1 MSKAKVTL
9 VGNVSVAPVI
19 TLSSQQSSVVA
30 HRNSPIIALGAPG
43 TGKTTVLIHSALA
56 RINEGQE
63 PDSILLITFGRE
75 SASDLRDA
83 IALQTS
89 ATMYEPLARTF
100 HSLAFSILKMKSHAD
115 DPDPILL
122 SGPEQE
128 SFIRNLLEGDIADGY
143 RQWPEDLHLA
153 LSTHGF
159 ARELRDLILR
169 ASERGVT
176 PEKLEEYAQSY
187 GEKYWQGA
195 AEFWKRYNGAMFLRE
210 VSAGDSKL
218 RIDPSELLSRAI
230 RHLEINPDLLS
241 ELRNRFK
248 TIMVDEFQETDPAQ
262 RRLLRLLAPQDL
274 VLVGDAHSAIGR
286 FRGADPDGMST
297 EIDYYL
303 KQNGTQIILDQDFRS
318 AQSTHAVGLSVS
330 SNFRLTGQTHQ
341 RACVNEKTEGVVA
354 IERLR
359 SVSEEAQYI
368 AYQFRRAHLVDGVPY
383 SEMAVLVRSPGSVT
397 SAVRR
402 AFAQISIPVAG
413 ELEALATNASIAP
426 FILLAEIA
434 IKSKNLNTENV
445 ERLLL
450 SECGGADAI
459 SLRRI
464 RRALLA
470 NRADDDKRTGNQLLI
485 EAVDA
490 GDVSI
495 EGAEPILRI
504 NLLLSKARAVVK
516 KSDARGEDL
525 LWAIWDNAQ
534 TSDGAK
540 LSTAWQEI
548 ALRGGNRGAAAD
560 RDLDA
565 MMQLFQSAQRFSE
578 RFPLSGAQAFIR
590 EISAE
595 ISAGDVITAQGQRPD
610 CVEILTVHAAKG
622 REWDLVAV
630 AGLQEGSW
638 PNLRQRSS
646 LLGAERLVERERHGN
661 LARTELDVIAAGAL
675 LEDERRLLHVATTR
689 ARHSLFVTCVSYE
702 DDQPSQ
708 FFEEIAG
715 AILNKSSEELEQYSL
730 PRPITTPALVAE
742 LRSALSSE
750 RANDAASIIKA
761 LSDAGIHSADP
772 QSWTGVAQ
780 LSTTEPIIDPTK
792 AVPISPSS
800 AENFTE
806 CGMKW
811 FLEKSGGTDGDSIAQ
826 VLGSAIH
833 AFAALMV
840 QEEGITES
848 ILVEKLKNSWNLIDP
863 QEGWV
868 SKGSQDKAI
877 AMISRFMKY
886 HIKHE
891 RDVVGVE
898 LKFDVTVGKAR
909 IIGTVDRLEVDSA
922 GNLFV
927 IDFKTSKDPISYE
940 KAKEN
945 LQLKSYQI
953 AITEG
958 GFIMHHASTTSSG
971 AALVYLGHDVQ
982 KISSREQEPIDI
994 QTARTRIEGIAES
1007 MGAAQFVAAT
1017 NKRCKE
1023 CPVKSSCPIK
1033 AEGRT
1038 VIE

>member
-1 MSKAKVTL
+1 
-9 VGNVSVAPVI
+9 
-19 TLSSQQSSVVA
+19 
-30 HRNSPIIALGAPG
+30 
-43 TGKTTVLIHSALA
+43 
-56 RINEGQE
+56 
-63 PDSILLITFGRE
+63 
-75 SASDLRDA
+75 
-83 IALQTS
+83 
-89 ATMYEPLARTF
+89 
-100 HSLAFSILKMKSHAD
+100 
-115 DPDPILL
+115 
-122 SGPEQE
+122 
-128 SFIRNLLEGDIADGY
+128 
-143 RQWPEDLHLA
+143 
-153 LSTHGF
+153 
-159 ARELRDLILR
+159 
-169 ASERGVT
+169 
-176 PEKLEEYAQSY
+176 
-187 GEKYWQGA
+187 
-195 AEFWKRYNGAMFLRE
+195 
-210 VSAGDSKL
+210 
-218 RIDPSELLSRAI
+218 
-230 RHLEINPDLLS
+230 
-241 ELRNRFK
+241 
-248 TIMVDEFQETDPAQ
+248 
-262 RRLLRLLAPQDL
+262 
-274 VLVGDAHSAIGR
+274 
-286 FRGADPDGMST
+286 
-297 EIDYYL
+297 
-303 KQNGTQIILDQDFRS
+303 
-318 AQSTHAVGLSVS
+318 
-330 SNFRLTGQTHQ
+330 
-341 RACVNEKTEGVVA
+341 
-354 IERLR
+354 
-359 SVSEEAQYI
+359 
-368 AYQFRRAHLVDGVPY
+368 
-383 SEMAVLVRSPGSVT
+383 MAVLVRSPGSVT

-470 NRADDDKRTGNQLLI
+470 NRGDDDKRTGNQLLI
-485 EAVDA
+485 EAVDT

-504 NLLLSKARAVVK
+504 NLLLTKARVAARK
-516 KSDARGEDL
+516 ADARGEDL

-595 ISAGDVITAQGQRPD
+595 IIAGDVITAQGQRPD

-622 REWDLVAV
+622 RQWDLVAV

-661 LARTELDVIAAGAL
+661 LARIELDVIAAGAL

-730 PRPITTPALVAE
+730 PRPITTPALVAD

-780 LSTTEPIIDPTK
+780 LSTTEPIIDPSK

-848 ILVEKLKNSWNLIDP
+848 ILVEKLKSSWNLIDP

-953 AITEG
+953 AVTEG
-958 GFIMHHASTTSSG
+958 GFKAHHASTTSSG

-994 QTARTRIEGIAES
+994 QAARTQIEDIAES

-1023 CPVKSSCPIK
+1023 CPVKSSCPIR

>member
-9 VGNVSVAPVI
+9 VGNISVAPVI

-128 SFIRNLLEGDIADGY
+128 SFIRDLLEGDIADGY

-262 RRLLRLLAPQDL
+262 RLLLRLLAPQDL

-341 RACVNEKTEGVVA
+341 RSCVNEKTEGVVA

-383 SEMAVLVRSPGSVT
+383 SQMAVLVRSPGSLT

-470 NRADDDKRTGNQLLI
+470 NRGDDDKRTGNQLLI
-485 EAVDA
+485 EAVDT

-504 NLLLSKARAVVK
+504 NLLLTKARVAARK
-516 KSDARGEDL
+516 ADARGEDL

-595 ISAGDVITAQGQRPD
+595 IIAGDVITAQGQRPD

-622 REWDLVAV
+622 RQWDLVAV

-661 LARTELDVIAAGAL
+661 LARIELDVIAAGAL

-730 PRPITTPALVAE
+730 PRPITTPALVAD

-780 LSTTEPIIDPTK
+780 LSTTEPIIDPSK

-848 ILVEKLKNSWNLIDP
+848 ILVEKLKSSWNLIDP

-953 AITEG
+953 AVTEG
-958 GFIMHHASTTSSG
+958 GFKAHHASTTSSG

-994 QTARTRIEGIAES
+994 QAARTQIEDIAES

-1023 CPVKSSCPIK
+1023 CPVKSSCPIR

>member
-1 MSKAKVTL
+1 VSKAKVTL
-9 VGNVSVAPVI
+9 VASNSVTPAI
-19 TLSSQQSSVVA
+19 TLSSQQSGVVA
-30 HRNSPIIALGAPG
+30 HRNSPIVALGAPG

-56 RINEGQE
+56 RINEGQD

-100 HSLAFSILKMKSHAD
+100 HSLAFSILKMKSNAD

-128 SFIRNLLEGDIADGY
+128 SFIRDLLAGDIADGY
-143 RQWPEDLHLA
+143 RQWPQDLHLA
-153 LSTHGF
+153 LTTHGF

-176 PEKLEEYAQSY
+176 PEKLEEYSQSF

-195 AEFWKRYNGAMFLRE
+195 ADFWKRYNGAMFMRE
-210 VSAGDSKL
+210 VAAEDSKL

-286 FRGADPDGMST
+286 FRGADPDGMSAET
-297 EIDYYL
+297 DFYL
-303 KQNGTQIILDQDFRS
+303 AQNGTQVVLDQDFRS
-318 AQSTHAVGLSVS
+318 TPATHAVGLSVS

-341 RACVNEKTEGVVA
+341 RSCVNEKNQGVVA

-383 SEMAVLVRSPGSVT
+383 SQMAVLVRSPGSLT
-397 SAVRR
+397 SAIRR

-413 ELEALATNASIAP
+413 ELEAIATNASIAP
-426 FILLAEIA
+426 FLLLAEIA
-434 IKSKNLNTENV
+434 TKTKALNTENV

-470 NRADDDKRTGNQLLI
+470 SRTDDDKRTGNQLLI
-485 EAVDA
+485 EAVDT

-504 NLLLSKARAVVK
+504 NQLLIKARAVTRK
-516 KSDARGEDL
+516 PDARGEDL

-540 LSTAWQEI
+540 LSTQWQEI

-590 EISAE
+590 EVSAE
-595 ISAGDVITAQGQRPD
+595 IIAGDVITAQGVRPD

-630 AGLQEGSW
+630 AGLQEGMW

-708 FFEEIAG
+708 FFEEITD
-715 AILNKSSEELEQYSL
+715 AILNKSSEELDQYSL
-730 PRPITTPALVAE
+730 PRPITTPALVAD
-742 LRSALSSE
+742 LRTALTGE
-750 RANDAASIIKA
+750 RAKEAASIIKA

-772 QSWTGVAQ
+772 QSWIGVAQ

-848 ILVEKLKNSWNLIDP
+848 ILVEKLKSSWNLIDP

-886 HIKHE
+886 HIKNE

-927 IDFKTSKDPISYE
+927 IDFKTSKDPITYE
-940 KAKEN
+940 KVKEN

-953 AITEG
+953 AVTEG
-958 GFIMHHASTTSSG
+958 GFKAHHASTTSSG
-971 AALVYLGHDVQ
+971 AALIYLGHDIQ
-982 KISSREQEPIDI
+982 KISSREQEPIDVGA
-994 QTARTRIEGIAES
+994 ARTQIEGIAQS

-1023 CPVKSSCPIK
+1023 CPVKSSCSIK

>member
-9 VGNVSVAPVI
+9 VGHKSVAPAI
-19 TLSSQQSSVVA
+19 TLSSQQLA
-30 HRNSPIIALGAPG
+30 ITQHRNSPIIALGAPG
-43 TGKTTVLIHSALA
+43 TGKTTVLIHSALS
-56 RINEGQE
+56 RIAEGQN

-100 HSLAFSILKMKSHAD
+100 HSLAFSIIKMKSHAD

-128 SFIRNLLEGDIADGY
+128 SFIRDLLLGDIADGY
-143 RQWPEDLHLA
+143 RQWPQDLHLA

-169 ASERGVT
+169 ASERGVDA
-176 PEKLEEYAQSY
+176 EQLEDYAKSY

-195 AEFWKRYNGAMFLRE
+195 AEFWRRYNGAMDLRE

-230 RHLEINPDLLS
+230 RHLELNPELLT
-241 ELRNRFK
+241 ELRTRFK

-286 FRGADPDGMST
+286 FRGADPDGMT
-297 EIDYYL
+297 AEIEYYL
-303 KQNGTQIILDQDFRS
+303 SQNGTQVLLKENFRS
-318 AQSTHAVGLSVS
+318 APAVHELGMSVS
-330 SNFRLTGQTHQ
+330 SNFRLTGQTHE
-341 RACVNEKTEGVVA
+341 RTCVNTTTSGAVS

-368 AYQFRRAHLVDGVPY
+368 AYQFRRAHLVDSIPY
-383 SEMAVLVRSPGSVT
+383 SKMAVIVRSPGSLT
-397 SAVRR
+397 SAIRR
-402 AFAQISIPVAG
+402 AFAQVSIPVAG

-426 FILLAEIA
+426 LLLLAEVA
-434 IKSKNLNTENV
+434 IKAKQLTTENV

-450 SECGGADAI
+450 SEFGGADAI

-470 NRADDDKRTGNQLLI
+470 SRLEDDKRTGNQLLI
-485 EAVDA
+485 EAVDT
-490 GDVSI
+490 GDISI
-495 EGAEPILRI
+495 EGAQPIERI
-504 NLLLSKARAVVK
+504 HLLLSKARAVAK
-516 KSDARGEDL
+516 KSGARGEDL

-578 RFPLSGAQAFIR
+578 RFPLSGPDAFIC
-590 EISAE
+590 EVSAE
-595 ISAGDVITAQGQRPD
+595 IIAGDVITAQGVRPD
-610 CVEILTVHAAKG
+610 CAEILTVHSAKG

-630 AGLQEGSW
+630 AGLQEGLW

-675 LEDERRLLHVATTR
+675 LEDERRLLHVAITR
-689 ARHSLFVTCVSYE
+689 ARTSMFITCVSYE

-708 FFEEIAG
+708 FFEEITDS
-715 AILNKSSEELEQYSL
+715 ILHTTSESLPQYTL
-730 PRPITTPALVAE
+730 PRPITAAALVAD
-742 LRSALSSE
+742 LRTSLQSDNATE
-750 RANDAASIIKA
+750 AAAIIKT
-761 LSDAGIHSADP
+761 LSESGIHSANP

-780 LSTTEPIIDPTK
+780 LSTNEAIFAENSP
-792 AVPISPSS
+792 VSVSPSS

-848 ILVEKLKNSWNLIDP
+848 ILIEKLKKSWNLIDP

-868 SKGSQDKAI
+868 SKTSQEKAI

-886 HIKHE
+886 HLKHE
-891 RDVVGVE
+891 REVVGVE
-898 LKFDVTVGKAR
+898 LEFDVTVGRAR
-909 IIGTVDRLEVDSA
+909 IRGSVDRLEVDSA
-922 GNLFV
+922 DNLFV
-927 IDFKTSKDPISYE
+927 IDFKTSKDPISYD

-953 AITEG
+953 AIAEG
-958 GFIMHHASTTSSG
+958 GFKTHHTSTTSSG
-971 AALVYLGHDVQ
+971 AALVYLGHDIQ
-982 KISSREQEPIDI
+982 KISSREQGVIDLDS
-994 QTARTRIEGIAES
+994 ARAEIEKIAQS

-1017 NKRCKE
+1017 NGRCKE

>member
-1 MSKAKVTL
+1 
-9 VGNVSVAPVI
+9 
-19 TLSSQQSSVVA
+19 
-30 HRNSPIIALGAPG
+30 
-43 TGKTTVLIHSALA
+43 
-56 RINEGQE
+56 
-63 PDSILLITFGRE
+63 
-75 SASDLRDA
+75 
-83 IALQTS
+83 
-89 ATMYEPLARTF
+89 
-100 HSLAFSILKMKSHAD
+100 
-115 DPDPILL
+115 
-122 SGPEQE
+122 
-128 SFIRNLLEGDIADGY
+128 
-143 RQWPEDLHLA
+143 
-153 LSTHGF
+153 
-159 ARELRDLILR
+159 
-169 ASERGVT
+169 
-176 PEKLEEYAQSY
+176 
-187 GEKYWQGA
+187 
-195 AEFWKRYNGAMFLRE
+195 
-210 VSAGDSKL
+210 
-218 RIDPSELLSRAI
+218 
-230 RHLEINPDLLS
+230 
-241 ELRNRFK
+241 
-248 TIMVDEFQETDPAQ
+248 
-262 RRLLRLLAPQDL
+262 
-274 VLVGDAHSAIGR
+274 
-286 FRGADPDGMST
+286 
-297 EIDYYL
+297 
-303 KQNGTQIILDQDFRS
+303 
-318 AQSTHAVGLSVS
+318 
-330 SNFRLTGQTHQ
+330 
-341 RACVNEKTEGVVA
+341 
-354 IERLR
+354 
-359 SVSEEAQYI
+359 
-368 AYQFRRAHLVDGVPY
+368 
-383 SEMAVLVRSPGSVT
+383 MAVLVRSPGSLT

-426 FILLAEIA
+426 FLLLAEIA
-434 IKSKNLNTENV
+434 VKTKSLNTENV

-464 RRALLA
+464 RRSLLA
-470 NRADDDKRTGNQLLI
+470 TRAEDDKRSGNQLLI
-485 EAVDA
+485 EAVDT
-490 GDVSI
+490 GDISI

-504 NLLLSKARAVVK
+504 NLLLTKARVAARK
-516 KSDARGEDL
+516 ADARGEDL

-540 LSTAWQEI
+540 LSTQWQEI

-578 RFPLSGAQAFIR
+578 RFPLSGAHAFIR
-590 EISAE
+590 EVSAE
-595 ISAGDVITAQGQRPD
+595 VIAGDVITAQGQRPD

-622 REWDLVAV
+622 RQWDLVAV

-702 DDQPSQ
+702 DNQPSQ

-715 AILNKSSEELEQYSL
+715 AILNKSSEELAQYSL
-730 PRPITTPALVAE
+730 PRPITTPALVAD
-742 LRSALSSE
+742 LRSALDGE
-750 RANDAASIIKA
+750 RAIQAASIIKS
-761 LSDAGIHSADP
+761 LGDAGIYSADP

-848 ILVEKLKNSWNLIDP
+848 ILVEKLKSSWNLIDP

-868 SKGSQDKAI
+868 SKGSQEKAI

-886 HIKHE
+886 HMKGD

-898 LKFDVTVGKAR
+898 IGFDVTVGKAR
-909 IIGTVDRLEVDSA
+909 IVGTVDRLEVDSA

-953 AITEG
+953 AVTEG
-958 GFIMHHASTTSSG
+958 GFTAHHASTTSSG

-982 KISSREQEPIDI
+982 KISTREQEPIDI
-994 QTARTRIEGIAES
+994 QAARTQIEGIAQS

>member
-9 VGNVSVAPVI
+9 VGNISAAPAI
-19 TLSSQQSSVVA
+19 TLSTQQSSVVE

-56 RINEGQE
+56 RINEGQN

-83 IALQTS
+83 IALQTT

-100 HSLAFSILKMKSHAD
+100 HSLAFSILKMKSHID

-128 SFIRNLLEGDIADGY
+128 SFIRDLLEGDIADGY
-143 RQWPEDLHLA
+143 RQWPQDLYLA

-195 AEFWKRYNGAMFLRE
+195 ADFWKRYNGAMFLRE

-262 RRLLRLLAPQDL
+262 RRLLRLLAPADL

-303 KQNGTQIILDQDFRS
+303 KQNGTQVILNQDFRS
-318 AQSTHAVGLSVS
+318 TQSTHAVGLSVS

-341 RACVNEKTEGVVA
+341 RSCVNEKTKGVVA

-383 SEMAVLVRSPGSVT
+383 SQMAVLVRSPGSLT

-434 IKSKNLNTENV
+434 IKSKNLNTENI

-470 NRADDDKRTGNQLLI
+470 NRGDDDKRTGNQLLI
-485 EAVDA
+485 EAVDT
-490 GDVSI
+490 GDISI

-516 KSDARGEDL
+516 KADARGEDL

-540 LSTAWQEI
+540 LSTAWQDI

-595 ISAGDVITAQGQRPD
+595 IIAGDVITAKGQRPD

-622 REWDLVAV
+622 SEWDLVAV
-630 AGLQEGSW
+630 AGLQEGTW

-750 RANDAASIIKA
+750 RASDAASIIKA

-772 QSWTGVAQ
+772 KSWTGVAQ
-780 LSTTEPIIDPTK
+780 LSTTEPIIDSTK

-840 QEEGITES
+840 QEEGINES

-953 AITEG
+953 AVTEG
-958 GFIMHHASTTSSG
+958 GFKAHHASTTSSG
-971 AALVYLGHDVQ
+971 AALIYLGHDVQ
-982 KISSREQEPIDI
+982 KISSREQQPIDI
-994 QTARTRIEGIAES
+994 QSARTRIEGIAES

>member
-9 VGNVSVAPVI
+9 VGNHFAAPAI
-19 TLSSQQSSVVA
+19 SLSQQQLA
-30 HRNSPIIALGAPG
+30 ITKHRNSPIIALGAPG
-43 TGKTTVLIHSALA
+43 TGKTTVLIHSALS
-56 RINEGQE
+56 RIAEGQN

-100 HSLAFSILKMKSHAD
+100 HSLAFSILKMKTHVD

-128 SFIRNLLEGDIADGY
+128 SFIRDLLQGDIADGY
-143 RQWPEDLHLA
+143 RQWPKDLHLA
-153 LSTHGF
+153 LSTNGF

-176 PEKLEEYAQSY
+176 PEKLEEYAKSY

-195 AEFWKRYNGAMFLRE
+195 ADFWKRYNGAMYLRE
-210 VSAGDSKL
+210 VAAADSKL

-241 ELRNRFK
+241 ELRTRFK
-248 TIMVDEFQETDPAQ
+248 TIMVDEFQESDPAQ

-303 KQNGTQIILDQDFRS
+303 SQNGTHVVLNENFRS
-318 AQSTHAVGLSVS
+318 TPATHAVGLSVS
-330 SNFRLTGQTHQ
+330 SNFRLTGPTHE
-341 RACVNEKTEGVVA
+341 RSCVNKDKQGFVA

-383 SEMAVLVRSPGSVT
+383 SQMAVLVRSPGTLT
-397 SAVRR
+397 SALRR
-402 AFAQISIPVAG
+402 AFAQVSIPVAG

-426 FILLAEIA
+426 FLLLAEIA
-434 IKSKNLNTENV
+434 IKTKPLNTENV

-450 SECGGADAI
+450 SEFGGADAI

-464 RRALLA
+464 RRSLLA
-470 NRADDDKRTGNQLLI
+470 TRLDDDKRTGNQLLI
-485 EAVDA
+485 EAVDT
-490 GDVSI
+490 GDISI
-495 EGAEPILRI
+495 EGAEPIHRI
-504 NLLLSKARAVVK
+504 HLLLAKARAVLK

-565 MMQLFQSAQRFSE
+565 MMQLFQSAQRYSE

-590 EISAE
+590 EVSAE
-595 ISAGDVITAQGQRPD
+595 IIAGDVITAQGARPD

-622 REWDLVAV
+622 RQWDYVAV
-630 AGLQEGSW
+630 AGLQEGMW

-689 ARHSLFVTCVSYE
+689 ARESMLITCVSYE

-708 FFEEIAG
+708 FFEEITD
-715 AILNKSSEELEQYSL
+715 AILNKTSEELAQYSL
-730 PRPITTPALVAE
+730 PRPITTAALIAD
-742 LRSALSSE
+742 LRSALSGPHATE
-750 RANDAASIIKA
+750 AASLIKT
-761 LSDAGIHSADP
+761 LSQSGIHSADP

-780 LSTTEPIIDPTK
+780 LSTTEPVIDPNI
-792 AVPISPSS
+792 AVPVSPSS

-840 QEEGITES
+840 QEDGITES
-848 ILVEKLKNSWNLIDP
+848 VLVEKLKQSWNLIDP

-868 SKGSQDKAI
+868 SKGSQEKAI

-886 HIKHE
+886 HMKHE

-898 LKFDVTVGKAR
+898 IKFDVTVGKAR
-909 IIGTVDRLEVDSA
+909 IIGTVDRLEVDSE

-927 IDFKTSKDPISYE
+927 IDFKTSKTPISYE

-958 GFIMHHASTTSSG
+958 GFKAHHASTTSSG
-971 AALVYLGHDVQ
+971 AALIYLGHDVQ

-994 QTARTRIEGIAES
+994 QSAREQIEGIAQS
-1007 MGAAQFVAAT
+1007 MGAAEFVAAT

>member
-1 MSKAKVTL
+1 VSKAKVTL
-9 VGNVSVAPVI
+9 VGHNFAAPAI
-19 TLSSQQSSVVA
+19 TLSEQQRA
-30 HRNSPIIALGAPG
+30 ITNHRNSPIIALGAPG
-43 TGKTTVLIHSALA
+43 TGKTTVLIHSALS
-56 RINEGQE
+56 RIAEGQD

-128 SFIRNLLEGDIADGY
+128 SFIRDLLQGDISDGF
-143 RQWPEDLHLA
+143 RAWPKELHLA

-176 PEKLEEYAQSY
+176 PEQLEEYAQKY
-187 GEKYWQGA
+187 GEKYWHGA
-195 AEFWKRYNGAMFLRE
+195 ADFWRRYNGAMFLRE

-248 TIMVDEFQETDPAQ
+248 TIMVDEFQESDPAQ

-274 VLVGDAHSAIGR
+274 LVVGDAHSAVGR
-286 FRGADPDGMST
+286 FRGADPDGMNS
-297 EIDYYL
+297 EIDFYL
-303 KQNGTQIILDQDFRS
+303 AQGGEKIILNQDFRS
-318 AQSTHAVGLSVS
+318 APATHAVGLSVS
-330 SNFRLTGQTHQ
+330 SNFRVTGPTHE
-341 RACVNEKTEGVVA
+341 RTCVSNKIGSVS

-368 AYQFRRAHLVDGVPY
+368 AYQFRRAHLVDGLSY
-383 SEMAVLVRSPGSVT
+383 SQMAVLVRSPGSLT
-397 SAVRR
+397 SALRR
-402 AFAQISIPVAG
+402 AFAQLSIPVAG

-426 FILLAEIA
+426 FLLLAEIV
-434 IKSKNLNTENV
+434 IKSKSLNTENV
-445 ERLLL
+445 EKLLL
-450 SECGGADAI
+450 SEFGGADAI

-464 RRALLA
+464 RKALLA
-470 NRADDDKRTGNQLLI
+470 SRFEDDKRTGNQLLI
-485 EAVDA
+485 DAVDT
-490 GDVSI
+490 GDVTI
-495 EGAEPILRI
+495 EGAEPIIRI
-504 NLLLSKARAVVK
+504 HNLLSKARAVLK
-516 KSDARGEDL
+516 RSDARGEDL

-590 EISAE
+590 EVSAE
-595 ISAGDVITAQGQRPD
+595 VIAGDVITAQGVRPD
-610 CVEILTVHAAKG
+610 CVEILTVHSAKG
-622 REWDLVAV
+622 RQWDCVAV
-630 AGLQEGSW
+630 AGLQEGVW

-661 LARTELDVIAAGAL
+661 LARTELDVIAASAL

-689 ARHSLFVTCVSYE
+689 AREKLFITSVSYE

-708 FFEEIAG
+708 FFEEITDS
-715 AILNKSSEELEQYSL
+715 ILNKTSEELNQYL
-730 PRPITTPALVAE
+730 MPRPITTAALVAD
-742 LRSALSSE
+742 LRASLSGE
-750 RANDAASIIKA
+750 RAASAASIIKS
-761 LSDAGIHSADP
+761 LSESGVHIADP
-772 QSWTGVAQ
+772 QSWTGALQ
-780 LSTTEPIIDPTK
+780 LSTTEPVVDPTK
-792 AVPISPSS
+792 AVPVSPSS

-811 FLEKSGGTDGDSIAQ
+811 FLERSGGTDGDSIAQ

-840 QEEGITES
+840 QEDGITEE
-848 ILVEKLKNSWNLIDP
+848 ILVEKLKSSWNLIDP

-868 SKGSQDKAI
+868 SKGSQEKAI
-877 AMISRFMKY
+877 AMISRFMRY
-886 HIKHE
+886 HLKHE

-898 LKFDVTVGKAR
+898 IPFDVTVGKAR
-909 IIGTVDRLEVDSA
+909 IIGTVDRLEVDSE

-927 IDFKTSKDPISYE
+927 IDFKTSKDPISKE
-940 KAKEN
+940 KVKEN

-953 AITEG
+953 AVTEG
-958 GFIMHHASTTSSG
+958 GFKAHHASTTSSG
-971 AALVYLGHDVQ
+971 AALIYLGHDIQ
-982 KISSREQEPIDI
+982 KISTREQKPIDI
-994 QTARTRIEGIAES
+994 QAARKQIEDIAQS
-1007 MGAAQFVAAT
+1007 MGASQFIAAT

>member
-9 VGNVSVAPVI
+9 VGQKTLAPEI
-19 TLSSQQSSVVA
+19 TLSPQQLA
-30 HRNSPIIALGAPG
+30 ITKHRNTPMVVLGAPG
-43 TGKTTVLIHSALA
+43 TGKTTLLIHSALS
-56 RINEGQE
+56 RIAEGQN

-100 HSLAFSILKMKSHAD
+100 HSLAFSILKMKSHVD
-115 DPDPILL
+115 EPDPILL

-128 SFIRNLLEGDIADGY
+128 SFIRDLLEGDIADGY

-169 ASERGVT
+169 ASERGVE
-176 PEKLEEYAQSY
+176 PEKLEEYAKSY

-195 AEFWKRYNGAMFLRE
+195 AQFWRRYNGAMVLRE

-230 RHLEINPDLLS
+230 RHLEINPNLLS

-274 VLVGDAHSAIGR
+274 VLVADAHSAIGR
-286 FRGADPDGMST
+286 FRGADPDGMAS

-303 KQNGTQIILDQDFRS
+303 SHNGTQVVLKENFRS
-318 AQSTHAVGLSVS
+318 TPATHALGMSVS
-330 SNFRLTGQTHQ
+330 SNFRVMGPTHE
-341 RACVNEKTEGVVA
+341 RTSVNTDAKGAVF

-383 SEMAVLVRSPGSVT
+383 SKMAVIVRSPGSLT

-402 AFAQISIPVAG
+402 AFAQVSIPVAG
-413 ELEALATNASIAP
+413 ELEALAMNASIAP
-426 FILLAEIA
+426 FLLLAEIA
-434 IKSKNLNTENV
+434 IKAKPLNTENV

-450 SECGGADAI
+450 SEFGGADAI

-470 NRADDDKRTGNQLLI
+470 SRMEDDKRTGNQLLI
-485 EAVDA
+485 EAVDS
-490 GDVSI
+490 GDIAI
-495 EGAEPILRI
+495 EGAQPIERI
-504 NLLLSKARAVVK
+504 NFLLNKARAVAK
-516 KSDARGEDL
+516 KSGARGEDL

-540 LSTAWQEI
+540 LSTFWQEI

-578 RFPLSGAQAFIR
+578 RFPLSGPDAFIR
-590 EISAE
+590 EVSAE
-595 ISAGDVITAQGQRPD
+595 IIAGDVITAQGARPE

-630 AGLQEGSW
+630 GGLQEGLW

-689 ARHSLFVTCVSYE
+689 ARLSMFITCVSYE

-708 FFEEIAG
+708 FFEEITDAM
-715 AILNKSSEELEQYSL
+715 LNTSSESLPQYLL
-730 PRPITTPALVAE
+730 PRPITPAALVAD
-742 LRSALSSE
+742 LRSSLQSE
-750 RANDAASIIKA
+750 KAMEAAAIIKT
-761 LSDAGIHSADP
+761 LSESGVHSADP
-772 QSWTGVAQ
+772 QGWTGVAQ
-780 LSTTEPIIDPTK
+780 LSTTEPISPGNTPV
-792 AVPISPSS
+792 AVSPSS

-806 CGMKW
+806 CAMKW

-848 ILVEKLKNSWNLIDP
+848 VLVEKLKKSWNLIDP

-868 SKGSQDKAI
+868 SKTSQDKAI

-898 LKFDVTVGKAR
+898 IGFDVTVGKAR
-909 IIGTVDRLEVDSA
+909 IRGIVDRLEVDSA

-927 IDFKTSKDPISYE
+927 IDFKTSKTPISQE
-940 KAKEN
+940 KADEN

-953 AITEG
+953 AISEG
-958 GFIMHHASTTSSG
+958 GFKAHHASTTSSG
-971 AALVYLGHDVQ
+971 AALIYLGHDIQ
-982 KISSREQEPIDI
+982 KISSREQGVIDLEE
-994 QTARTRIEGIAES
+994 ARAEIENIAQS

-1017 NKRCKE
+1017 NSRCKE

-1033 AEGRT
+1033 SEGRT

>member
-9 VGNVSVAPVI
+9 VGNVSVAPAIKLSPEQLAI
-19 TLSSQQSSVVA
+19 TK
-30 HRNSPIIALGAPG
+30 HRNSPLIALGAPG

-56 RINEGQE
+56 RINEGQN

-83 IALQTS
+83 IALQTT

-100 HSLAFSILKMKSHAD
+100 HSLAFSILKMKSHID

-128 SFIRNLLEGDIADGY
+128 SFIRDLLQGDIADGY
-143 RQWPEDLHLA
+143 RQWPKELHLA

-176 PEKLEEYAQSY
+176 PEKLEEYVQSY
-187 GEKYWQGA
+187 DEKYWKGA
-195 AEFWKRYNGAMFLRE
+195 ADFWKRYNGAMFLRE

-262 RRLLRLLAPQDL
+262 RRLLRLLAPVDL
-274 VLVGDAHSAIGR
+274 ILTGDSHSAIGR

-303 KQNGTQIILDQDFRS
+303 KQNGTQVILNQDFRS
-318 AQSTHAVGLSVS
+318 VQSTHAVGLSVS

-341 RACVNEKTEGVVA
+341 RSCVNEKTKGVVA

-383 SEMAVLVRSPGSVT
+383 SQMAVLVRSPGSLT

-426 FILLAEIA
+426 FLLLAEIA
-434 IKSKNLNTENV
+434 VKTKPLNTENV

-464 RRALLA
+464 RRSLLA
-470 NRADDDKRTGNQLLI
+470 TRGDDDKRTGSQLLI
-485 EAVDA
+485 EAVDT
-490 GDVSI
+490 GDISI

-504 NLLLSKARAVVK
+504 NLLLTKARAVVRK
-516 KSDARGEDL
+516 TDARGEDL

-534 TSDGAK
+534 TSGGAK

-578 RFPLSGAQAFIR
+578 RFPLSGAHAFIH
-590 EISAE
+590 EVSTEVI
-595 ISAGDVITAQGQRPD
+595 AGDVITAQGQRPD

-622 REWDLVAV
+622 REWDLVAI
-630 AGLQEGSW
+630 AGLQEGTW

-715 AILNKSSEELEQYSL
+715 AILNKTSEELEQYSL
-730 PRPITTPALVAE
+730 PRPITTPALIAD
-742 LRSALSSE
+742 LRSALTGA
-750 RANDAASIIKA
+750 RAIDAASIIKS
-761 LSDAGIHSADP
+761 LSDAGIHSADT

-780 LSTTEPIIDPTK
+780 LSTTEPIVDPTK

-868 SKGSQDKAI
+868 SKGSQEKAI

-886 HIKHE
+886 HLKHD

-898 LKFDVTVGKAR
+898 IPFNVTVGNAR

-953 AITEG
+953 AVTEG
-958 GFIMHHASTTSSG
+958 GFTAHHASTTSSG

-994 QTARTRIEGIAES
+994 GAARTQIEGIAQS

>member
-30 HRNSPIIALGAPG
+30 HRNSPLIALGAPG
-43 TGKTTVLIHSALA
+43 TGKTTVLIHSALT
-56 RINEGQE
+56 RINEGQN

-83 IALQTS
+83 IALQTT

-100 HSLAFSILKMKSHAD
+100 HSLAFSILKMKSHID

-128 SFIRNLLEGDIADGY
+128 SFIRDLLEGDIADGY

-176 PEKLEEYAQSY
+176 PERLEEYAQSY

-195 AEFWKRYNGAMFLRE
+195 ADFWKRYNGAMFLRE

-241 ELRNRFK
+241 ELRSRFK

-262 RRLLRLLAPQDL
+262 RRLLRLLAPADL

-341 RACVNEKTEGVVA
+341 RACVNEKNTGVVA

-383 SEMAVLVRSPGSVT
+383 SQMAVIVRSPGSLT

-426 FILLAEIA
+426 FLLLAEIA
-434 IKSKNLNTENV
+434 VKTKSLDTENV

-470 NRADDDKRTGNQLLI
+470 TRADDDKRTGNQLLI
-485 EAVDA
+485 EAVDT
-490 GDVSI
+490 GDISI
-495 EGAEPILRI
+495 EGADPILRI
-504 NLLLSKARAVVK
+504 NLLLTKARTVVK
-516 KSDARGEDL
+516 KADARGEDL

-578 RFPLSGAQAFIR
+578 RFPLSGAHAFIR
-590 EISAE
+590 EVSAE
-595 ISAGDVITAQGQRPD
+595 IIAGDVITAQGQRPD

-730 PRPITTPALVAE
+730 PRPITTPALVAD
-742 LRSALSSE
+742 LRSALTGE
-750 RANDAASIIKA
+750 RANQAASIIKA
-761 LSDAGIHSADP
+761 LGQAGIYSADP

-848 ILVEKLKNSWNLIDP
+848 ILVEKLKSSWNLIDP

-868 SKGSQDKAI
+868 SKGSQEKAI

-886 HIKHE
+886 HMKHD
-891 RDVVGVE
+891 RDVIGVE
-898 LKFDVTVGKAR
+898 IPFDVTVGKAR

-953 AITEG
+953 AVTEG
-958 GFIMHHASTTSSG
+958 GFKAHHASTTSSG

-982 KISSREQEPIDI
+982 KISAREQEPIDI

>member
-9 VGNVSVAPVI
+9 VGNISVAPAI

-56 RINEGQE
+56 RITEGQN

-100 HSLAFSILKMKSHAD
+100 HSLAFSILKMKSHLD

-128 SFIRNLLEGDIADGY
+128 SFIRDLLEGDITDGY

-176 PEKLEEYAQSY
+176 PEKLEEYAKSY

-303 KQNGTQIILDQDFRS
+303 KQNGTQVILNQDFRS

-341 RACVNEKTEGVVA
+341 RACVNEKIEGVVA

-368 AYQFRRAHLVDGVPY
+368 AYQFRRAHLVDGVPF
-383 SEMAVLVRSPGSVT
+383 SEMAVLVRSPGSLT

-450 SECGGADAI
+450 SECGGADVI

-485 EAVDA
+485 EAVDT
-490 GDVSI
+490 GDISI

-504 NLLLSKARAVVK
+504 NLLLSKARAVVQ

-540 LSTAWQEI
+540 LSTAWQDI

-595 ISAGDVITAQGQRPD
+595 IIAGDVITAQGQRPD

-622 REWDLVAV
+622 RQWDLVAV

-646 LLGAERLVERERHGN
+646 LLGAERLVEGERHGN
-661 LARTELDVIAAGAL
+661 LARIELDVIAAGAL

-730 PRPITTPALVAE
+730 PRPITTPALVAD

-750 RANDAASIIKA
+750 RGKDAASIIKA
-761 LSDAGIHSADP
+761 LSDAGFYSADP

-780 LSTTEPIIDPTK
+780 LSTTEPVIDPTK

-840 QEEGITES
+840 QDEGITES
-848 ILVEKLKNSWNLIDP
+848 ILVEKLKNSWKLIDP
-863 QEGWV
+863 QEGWA

-958 GFIMHHASTTSSG
+958 GFKAHHASTTSSG

-994 QTARTRIEGIAES
+994 QAARTQIEGIAQS

>member
-9 VGNVSVAPVI
+9 VGNNFAAPSI
-19 TLSSQQSSVVA
+19 TLSSQQSLVVA

-43 TGKTTVLIHSALA
+43 TGKTTVLIHSALS
-56 RINEGQE
+56 RIAQGQD

-100 HSLAFSILKMKSHAD
+100 HSLAFSILKMKSHID

-128 SFIRNLLEGDIADGY
+128 SFIRDLLQGDIADGY
-143 RQWPEDLHLA
+143 RQWPADLHLA
-153 LSTHGF
+153 LATHGF

-176 PEKLEEYAQSY
+176 PEKLEEYAQNY

-195 AEFWKRYNGAMFLRE
+195 ADFWKRYNGAMFLRE
-210 VSAGDSKL
+210 VAAGDSKL

-241 ELRNRFK
+241 ELRSRFK

-286 FRGADPDGMST
+286 FRGADPDGMGS

-303 KQNGTQIILDQDFRS
+303 SQSGTHVVLNENFRS
-318 AQSTHAVGLSVS
+318 TPATHAVAMSVS
-330 SNFRLTGQTHQ
+330 SNFRLTGPTHE
-341 RACVNEKTEGVVA
+341 RTCINTNKVGTVS

-383 SEMAVLVRSPGSVT
+383 SQMAVIVRSPGSLT
-397 SAVRR
+397 SAIRR
-402 AFAQISIPVAG
+402 AFAQVSIPVAG

-426 FILLAEIA
+426 FLLLAEIA
-434 IKSKNLNTENV
+434 IKSKPLNTENV
-445 ERLLL
+445 ERLLQ
-450 SECGGADAI
+450 SEFGGADAI

-470 NRADDDKRTGNQLLI
+470 TRLEDDKRTGNQLLI
-485 EAVDA
+485 EAVDT
-490 GDVSI
+490 GDITI

-504 NLLLSKARAVVK
+504 HHLLTKARAAIRQ
-516 KSDARGEDL
+516 SGARGEDL

-534 TSDGAK
+534 TSDGAQ

-590 EISAE
+590 EVSAE
-595 ISAGDVITAQGQRPD
+595 IIAGDVITAQGARPD

-622 REWDLVAV
+622 REWDCVAV
-630 AGLQEGSW
+630 AGLQEGAW

-661 LARTELDVIAAGAL
+661 LARTELDVIAASAL

-689 ARHSLFVTCVSYE
+689 ARQSLLITCVSYE

-708 FFEEIAG
+708 FFEEITD
-715 AILNKSSEELEQYSL
+715 AILNKTSEELPQYSL
-730 PRPITTPALVAE
+730 PRPITTAALVAD
-742 LRSALSSE
+742 LRSALHGAQAQE
-750 RANDAASIIKA
+750 AASIIKT
-761 LSDAGIHSADP
+761 LGNSGIYSADP

-780 LSTTEPIIDPTK
+780 LSTTDPVIDPHT
-792 AVPISPSS
+792 AVPVSPSS

-840 QEEGITES
+840 QEDGITES
-848 ILVEKLKNSWNLIDP
+848 VLVEKLKKSWNLIDP

-868 SKGSQDKAI
+868 SKGSQEKAI
-877 AMISRFMKY
+877 AMISRFMRY

-898 LKFDVTVGKAR
+898 IKFDVTVGKAR
-909 IIGTVDRLEVDSA
+909 IIGTVDRLEVDSE

-940 KAKEN
+940 KVKEN

-953 AITEG
+953 AVTEG
-958 GFIMHHASTTSSG
+958 GFKAHHASTTSSG
-971 AALVYLGHDVQ
+971 AALIYLGHDIQ

-994 QTARTRIEGIAES
+994 DDAREQIEGIAQS

>member
-1 MSKAKVTL
+1 MNKAKVTL
-9 VGNVSVAPVI
+9 VGNNSVAPAI
-19 TLSSQQSSVVA
+19 TLSSQQSGVVA

-43 TGKTTVLIHSALA
+43 TGKTTVLIHSALS
-56 RINEGQE
+56 RIAEGQN

-75 SASDLRDA
+75 SASELRDA

-100 HSLAFSILKMKSHAD
+100 HSLAFSILKMKSHVD

-128 SFIRNLLEGDIADGY
+128 SFIRDLLAGDITDGY
-143 RQWPEDLHLA
+143 RKWPQDLHLA
-153 LSTHGF
+153 LTTHGF

-176 PEKLEEYAQSY
+176 PEKLEEYAQTY

-195 AEFWKRYNGAMFLRE
+195 ADFWKRYNGAMFMRE
-210 VSAGDSKL
+210 VAAEDSKL

-241 ELRNRFK
+241 ELRDRFK

-286 FRGADPDGMST
+286 FRGADPDGMSA

-303 KQNGTQIILDQDFRS
+303 SRNGKHVILDQNFRS
-318 AQSTHAVGLSVS
+318 TAATHAVGLSVS

-341 RACVNEKTEGVVA
+341 RSCVNEKTHGVVA

-383 SEMAVLVRSPGSVT
+383 SQMAVLVRSPGSLT
-397 SAVRR
+397 SAIRR
-402 AFAQISIPVAG
+402 AFAQVSIPVAG

-426 FILLAEIA
+426 FLLLAEIA
-434 IKSKNLNTENV
+434 AKTKSLNTENT
-445 ERLLL
+445 EHLLL

-470 NRADDDKRTGNQLLI
+470 NRAEDDKRTGNQLLI
-485 EAVDA
+485 EAVDT

-495 EGAEPILRI
+495 QGAEPILRI
-504 NLLLSKARAVVK
+504 NQLLTKARAVTRK
-516 KSDARGEDL
+516 PDARGEDL

-540 LSTAWQEI
+540 LSTTWQEI

-578 RFPLSGAQAFIR
+578 RFPLSGAQVFIR
-590 EISAE
+590 EVSAE
-595 ISAGDVITAQGQRPD
+595 IIAGDVITAQGARPD

-622 REWDLVAV
+622 RQWDCVAV
-630 AGLQEGSW
+630 AGLQEGMW

-689 ARHSLFVTCVSYE
+689 ARETLLITCVSYE

-708 FFEEIAG
+708 FFEEISG
-715 AILNKSSEELEQYSL
+715 AILNKSSEELAQYSL
-730 PRPITTPALVAE
+730 PRPITTPALIAD
-742 LRSALSSE
+742 LRSALSGPQ
-750 RANDAASIIKA
+750 AKDAASIIKT

-780 LSTTEPIIDPTK
+780 LSTTEPIFNPDT
-792 AVPISPSS
+792 AVPVSPSS

-840 QEEGITES
+840 QEDGITEAV
-848 ILVEKLKNSWNLIDP
+848 LVEKLKSSWNLIDP

-886 HIKHE
+886 HIEHK

-927 IDFKTSKDPISYE
+927 IDFKTSKDPITYE
-940 KAKEN
+940 KVKEN

-953 AITEG
+953 AVTEG
-958 GFIMHHASTTSSG
+958 GFKAHHASTTSSG
-971 AALVYLGHDVQ
+971 AALVYLGHDIQ
-982 KISSREQEPIDI
+982 KISSREQASIDI
-994 QTARTRIEGIAES
+994 QSAREQIEGIAQS

>member
-1 MSKAKVTL
+1 VSKAKVTL
-9 VGNVSVAPVI
+9 VGNHFAAPAISLSPQQLAI
-19 TLSSQQSSVVA
+19 TK
-30 HRNSPIIALGAPG
+30 HRNTPIIALGAPG
-43 TGKTTVLIHSALA
+43 TGKTTVLIHSALS
-56 RINEGQE
+56 RIADGQN

-83 IALQTS
+83 IALQTT

-128 SFIRNLLEGDIADGY
+128 SFIRDLLQGDIADGY
-143 RQWPEDLHLA
+143 RQWPEELHLA
-153 LSTHGF
+153 LATNGF

-176 PEKLEEYAQSY
+176 PEKLEEYAKSY

-195 AEFWKRYNGAMFLRE
+195 ADFWKRYNGAMFLRE
-210 VSAGDSKL
+210 VAAADSKL

-274 VLVGDAHSAIGR
+274 VLVGDSHSAIGR
-286 FRGADPDGMST
+286 FRGADPDGMSA

-303 KQNGTQIILDQDFRS
+303 SQGGTHVVLNENFRS
-318 AQSTHAVGLSVS
+318 TPATHAVGLSVS
-330 SNFRLTGQTHQ
+330 SNFRLTGPTHERSCLNKDKQ
-341 RACVNEKTEGVVA
+341 GVVA

-383 SEMAVLVRSPGSVT
+383 SQMAVLVRSPGTLT
-397 SAVRR
+397 SALRR
-402 AFAQISIPVAG
+402 AFAQVSIPVAG

-426 FILLAEIA
+426 FLLLAEIA
-434 IKSKNLNTENV
+434 IKTKPLNTENV

-450 SECGGADAI
+450 SEFGGADAI

-464 RRALLA
+464 RRSLLA
-470 NRADDDKRTGNQLLI
+470 ARLDDDKRTGNQLLI
-485 EAVDA
+485 EAVDT
-490 GDVSI
+490 GDISI

-504 NLLLSKARAVVK
+504 NLLLSKARTAVRQ
-516 KSDARGEDL
+516 SGARGEDL

-565 MMQLFQSAQRFSE
+565 MMQLFQSAQRYSE

-590 EISAE
+590 EVSAE
-595 ISAGDVITAQGQRPD
+595 IIAGDVITAQGARPD

-622 REWDLVAV
+622 RQWDYVAV
-630 AGLQEGSW
+630 AGLQEGMW

-689 ARHSLFVTCVSYE
+689 ARESMLITCVSYE

-708 FFEEIAG
+708 FFEEITDS
-715 AILNKSSEELEQYSL
+715 ILNKTSEELTQYSL
-730 PRPITTPALVAE
+730 PRPITTAALIAD
-742 LRSALSSE
+742 LRSALSGSHATE
-750 RANDAASIIKA
+750 AASLIKT
-761 LSDAGIHSADP
+761 LSQSGIHSADP

-780 LSTTEPIIDPTK
+780 LSTTEPVIDPNI
-792 AVPISPSS
+792 AVPVSPSS

-840 QEEGITES
+840 QEDGITES
-848 ILVEKLKNSWNLIDP
+848 VLVEKLKQSWNLIDP

-868 SKGSQDKAI
+868 SKGSQEKAI

-898 LKFDVTVGKAR
+898 IKFDVTVGKAR
-909 IIGTVDRLEVDSA
+909 IIGTVDRLEVDSE
-922 GNLFV
+922 GNLYV
-927 IDFKTSKDPISYE
+927 IDFKTSKSPISHE
-940 KAKEN
+940 KVKEN

-953 AITEG
+953 AVTEG
-958 GFIMHHASTTSSG
+958 GFKAHHASTTSSG
-971 AALVYLGHDVQ
+971 AALIYLGHDVQ
-982 KISSREQEPIDI
+982 KISSREQAPVDI
-994 QTARTRIEGIAES
+994 QSAREQIEDIAQS
-1007 MGAAQFVAAT
+1007 MGAAEFVAAT

>member
-1 MSKAKVTL
+1 
-9 VGNVSVAPVI
+9 
-19 TLSSQQSSVVA
+19 
-30 HRNSPIIALGAPG
+30 
-43 TGKTTVLIHSALA
+43 
-56 RINEGQE
+56 
-63 PDSILLITFGRE
+63 
-75 SASDLRDA
+75 
-83 IALQTS
+83 
-89 ATMYEPLARTF
+89 
-100 HSLAFSILKMKSHAD
+100 
-115 DPDPILL
+115 
-122 SGPEQE
+122 
-128 SFIRNLLEGDIADGY
+128 
-143 RQWPEDLHLA
+143 
-153 LSTHGF
+153 
-159 ARELRDLILR
+159 
-169 ASERGVT
+169 VT

-195 AEFWKRYNGAMFLRE
+195 ADFWKRYNGAMFLRE
-210 VSAGDSKL
+210 VSAGDSKV

-262 RRLLRLLAPQDL
+262 RRLLRLLAPADL

-303 KQNGTQIILDQDFRS
+303 TQNGTQVILNQDFRS
-318 AQSTHAVGLSVS
+318 TQSTHALGLSVS

-341 RACVNEKTEGVVA
+341 RSCVNEKIKGVVA

-383 SEMAVLVRSPGSVT
+383 SQMAVLVRSPGSLT

-426 FILLAEIA
+426 FLLLAEIA
-434 IKSKNLNTENV
+434 VKTKSLNTENV

-450 SECGGADAI
+450 SECGGADSI

-464 RRALLA
+464 RRSLLA
-470 NRADDDKRTGNQLLI
+470 TRADDDKRSGHQLLI
-485 EAVDA
+485 EAVDT
-490 GDVSI
+490 GDISI

-504 NLLLSKARAVVK
+504 NLLLTKARMAVK
-516 KSDARGEDL
+516 KADARGEDL

-540 LSTAWQEI
+540 LSTQWQEI

-590 EISAE
+590 EVSAE
-595 ISAGDVITAQGQRPD
+595 VIAGDVITAQGQRPD
-610 CVEILTVHAAKG
+610 CVEIITVHAAKG
-622 REWDLVAV
+622 RQWDLVAV

-730 PRPITTPALVAE
+730 PRPITTPALVAD

-750 RANDAASIIKA
+750 HASDAASIIKA
-761 LSDAGIHSADP
+761 LGDAGIYSADP

-780 LSTTEPIIDPTK
+780 LSTTEPIIDPAK

-811 FLEKSGGTDGDSIAQ
+811 FLEKNGGTDGDSIAQ

-868 SKGSQDKAI
+868 SKGSQEKAI

-886 HIKHE
+886 HMKHD

-898 LKFDVTVGKAR
+898 IGFDVTVGNAR
-909 IIGTVDRLEVDSA
+909 IVGTVDRLEVDSA

-953 AITEG
+953 AVTEG
-958 GFIMHHASTTSSG
+958 GFKAHYASTTSSG

-994 QTARTRIEGIAES
+994 ESARTQIEGIAQS

-1038 VIE
+1038 VVE

>member
-1 MSKAKVTL
+1 
-9 VGNVSVAPVI
+9 
-19 TLSSQQSSVVA
+19 
-30 HRNSPIIALGAPG
+30 
-43 TGKTTVLIHSALA
+43 
-56 RINEGQE
+56 
-63 PDSILLITFGRE
+63 
-75 SASDLRDA
+75 
-83 IALQTS
+83 
-89 ATMYEPLARTF
+89 
-100 HSLAFSILKMKSHAD
+100 
-115 DPDPILL
+115 
-122 SGPEQE
+122 
-128 SFIRNLLEGDIADGY
+128 
-143 RQWPEDLHLA
+143 
-153 LSTHGF
+153 
-159 ARELRDLILR
+159 
-169 ASERGVT
+169 
-176 PEKLEEYAQSY
+176 
-187 GEKYWQGA
+187 
-195 AEFWKRYNGAMFLRE
+195 
-210 VSAGDSKL
+210 
-218 RIDPSELLSRAI
+218 
-230 RHLEINPDLLS
+230 
-241 ELRNRFK
+241 
-248 TIMVDEFQETDPAQ
+248 
-262 RRLLRLLAPQDL
+262 
-274 VLVGDAHSAIGR
+274 
-286 FRGADPDGMST
+286 
-297 EIDYYL
+297 
-303 KQNGTQIILDQDFRS
+303 
-318 AQSTHAVGLSVS
+318 
-330 SNFRLTGQTHQ
+330 
-341 RACVNEKTEGVVA
+341 
-354 IERLR
+354 
-359 SVSEEAQYI
+359 
-368 AYQFRRAHLVDGVPY
+368 
-383 SEMAVLVRSPGSVT
+383 
-397 SAVRR
+397 
-402 AFAQISIPVAG
+402 
-413 ELEALATNASIAP
+413 
-426 FILLAEIA
+426 
-434 IKSKNLNTENV
+434 
-445 ERLLL
+445 LL

-464 RRALLA
+464 RRSLLA
-470 NRADDDKRTGNQLLI
+470 TRAEDDKRSGNQLLI
-485 EAVDA
+485 EAVDT
-490 GDVSI
+490 GDISI

-504 NLLLSKARAVVK
+504 NLLLTKARVAARK
-516 KSDARGEDL
+516 ADARGEDL

-540 LSTAWQEI
+540 LSTQWQEI

-578 RFPLSGAQAFIR
+578 RFPLSGAHAFIR
-590 EISAE
+590 EVSAE
-595 ISAGDVITAQGQRPD
+595 VIAGDVITAQGQRPD

-622 REWDLVAV
+622 RQWDLVAV

-689 ARHSLFVTCVSYE
+689 AHHSLFVTCVSYE

-715 AILNKSSEELEQYSL
+715 AILNKSSEELAQYSL
-730 PRPITTPALVAE
+730 PRPITTPALVAD
-742 LRSALSSE
+742 LRSALDGE
-750 RANDAASIIKA
+750 RAIQAASIIKS
-761 LSDAGIHSADP
+761 LGDAGIYSADP

-848 ILVEKLKNSWNLIDP
+848 ILVEKLKSSWNLIDP

-868 SKGSQDKAI
+868 SKGSQEKAI

-886 HIKHE
+886 HMKHD

-898 LKFDVTVGKAR
+898 IGFDVTVGKAR
-909 IIGTVDRLEVDSA
+909 IVGTVDRLEVDSA

-953 AITEG
+953 AVTEG
-958 GFIMHHASTTSSG
+958 GFTAHHASTTSSG

-982 KISSREQEPIDI
+982 KISTREQEPIDI
-994 QTARTRIEGIAES
+994 QAARTQIEGIAQS

-1033 AEGRT
+1033 AEGHT

>member
-9 VGNVSVAPVI
+9 VGNISVAPAI

-56 RINEGQE
+56 RITEGQN

-100 HSLAFSILKMKSHAD
+100 HSLAFSILKMKSHID

-128 SFIRNLLEGDIADGY
+128 SFIRDLLEGDIADGY

-195 AEFWKRYNGAMFLRE
+195 ADFWKRYNGAMFLRE

-341 RACVNEKTEGVVA
+341 RACVDEKTEGVVA

-383 SEMAVLVRSPGSVT
+383 SQMAVLVRSPGSLT

-485 EAVDA
+485 EAVDT

-540 LSTAWQEI
+540 LSTAWQDI

-595 ISAGDVITAQGQRPD
+595 IIAGDVITAQGQRPD

-715 AILNKSSEELEQYSL
+715 AILNRSSEELEQYSL

-811 FLEKSGGTDGDSIAQ
+811 FLEKSGGTDGDSIAP
-826 VLGSAIH
+826 AIH

-953 AITEG
+953 AVTEG
-958 GFIMHHASTTSSG
+958 GFKAHHASTTSSG

-994 QTARTRIEGIAES
+994 QAARTQIEGIAQS